1 MSPPE
6 KLPDNL
12 WADIQDVTERMA
24 DFLANAH
31 QEVIAHEHRTGKV
44 EVSFCFYAW
53 LQPVAAS
60 IMELKKIDRYGP
72 RNNVVSFPQRVRQK
86 EIGEAR

>member
-12 WADIQDVTERMA
+12 WHDIQDVTERMA
-24 DFLANAH
+24 AFLAKAH
-31 QEVIAHEHRTGKV
+31 HEVITQEHRTGRV
-44 EVSFCFYAW
+44 EVSFYAW
-53 LQPVAAS
+53 LKPVAAS

-72 RNNVVSFPQRVRQK
+72 RNNVLTFPQRVRPK
-86 EIGEAR
+86 IVPEAG

>member
-1 MSPPE
+1 MSPPD

-24 DFLANAH
+24 AFLAQAH
-31 QEVIAHEHRTGKV
+31 HEVIAHEHRTGKV
-44 EVSFCFYAW
+44 EVSFYAW

-60 IMELKKIDRYGP
+60 IMELKKIERYGP
-72 RNNVVSFPQRVRQK
+72 RNDVVSFPQRVRRK
-86 EIGEAR
+86 NVGEAR

>member
-12 WADIQDVTERMA
+12 WADIQDVTERLA
-24 DFLANAH
+24 AFLAQAH
-31 QEVIAHEHRTGKV
+31 HEVTDHEHRTGTV
-44 EVSFCFYAW
+44 EVSFYAW
-53 LQPVAAS
+53 LQPIAAS

-72 RNNVVSFPQRVRQK
+72 RNNVVSFPLRVRPK
-86 EIGEAR
+86 NVGEAG

>member
-1 MSPPE
+1 MSPPDR
-6 KLPDNL
+6 LPDNL

-24 DFLANAH
+24 AFLAQAH
-31 QEVIAHEHRTGKV
+31 QEVVAHEHRTGKV
-44 EVSFCFYAW
+44 EVSFYAW
-53 LQPVAAS
+53 LQPVVAS

-86 EIGEAR
+86 NIGEAR

>member
-1 MSPPE
+1 MSPPD

-24 DFLANAH
+24 DFLAKAH
-31 QEVIAHEHRTGKV
+31 HDVITQEHRTGKV
-44 EVSFCFYAW
+44 DVCFYAW

-60 IMELKKIDRYGP
+60 IMELQKIDRYGP
-72 RNNVVSFPQRVRQK
+72 RNNVLTFPQRVRQK
-86 EIGEAR
+86 DVGEAR

>member
-12 WADIQDVTERMA
+12 WADIQDVTQRLA
-24 DFLANAH
+24 AFLVQAQH
-31 QEVIAHEHRTGKV
+31 EVITQERLTGKV
-44 EVSFCFYAW
+44 YASYYAS

-60 IMELKKIDRYGP
+60 IVELKKIDRYGP
-72 RNNVVSFPQRVRQK
+72 TNNVLSFPQRVRPK
-86 EIGEAR
+86 NVGEAG

>member
-1 MSPPE
+1 MSPPD

-24 DFLANAH
+24 DFLAKAH
-31 QEVIAHEHRTGKV
+31 HEVIAHEHRTGKV
-44 EVSFCFYAW
+44 EVSFYAW

-60 IMELKKIDRYGP
+60 IMELKKVDRYGP
-72 RNNVVSFPQRVRQK
+72 RNNVVSFPQRVRRK
-86 EIGEAR
+86 NVGEAR

>member
-12 WADIQDVTERMA
+12 WVDIQDVTQRMA
-24 DFLANAH
+24 AFLVQAQH
-31 QEVIAHEHRTGKV
+31 EVITRERLTGKV
-44 EVSFCFYAW
+44 DVSFYAW

-72 RNNVVSFPQRVRQK
+72 RNNVVSFPQRVPQK